1 MCIRSRLLYH
11 TICRRYLI
19 NSSNCVKNEKVYCMC
34 ANVNFNGQTWLLTS
48 RNPAVCALVHVATRS
63 VPTSILQVL
72 LQPAGCPKCSTYGY
86 ILLDLVFRCP
96 LDHAKRSFYRVANS
110 IFSKIGRIASEEI
123 VLQLVKSKCSIIRLG
138 STCELTKAQIAS
150 LDFAINRCF
159 MKLFSTNN
167 IEIVKSC
174 QEFVCFDVSSVQL
187 SKRVEKFVTRFHNDT
202 DQYCSCI

>member
-63 VPTSILQVL
+63 VPTSIIVLQVL

-96 LDHAKRSFYRVANS
+96 LDHAKRSFYRAANT
-110 IFSKIGRIASEEI
+110 IFSKIDRTASEEI
-123 VLQLVKSKCSIIRLG
+123 VLQLGKSKCIPVLLYG
-138 STCELTKAQIAS
+138 LKACELTKAQIS
-150 LDFAINRCF
+150 LLDFVINRF
-159 MKLFSTNN
+159 FS
-167 IEIVKSC
+167 
-174 QEFVCFDVSSVQL
+174 
-187 SKRVEKFVTRFHNDT
+187 
-202 DQYCSCI
+202 